1 MLYVIQSS
9 TKKQARHAVGIE
21 RWEPVLNAR
30 VGEGFMGEMG
40 PGLKGWPVIRW
51 SWKEH
56 SKSGEQ
62 CEQDT

>member
-1 MLYVIQSS
+1 M
-9 TKKQARHAVGIE
+9 
-21 RWEPVLNAR
+21 LNAR
-30 VGEGFMGEMG
+30 VGEGFMGEMD